1 MKNLISSSTF
11 LLMILLNLVSCQS
24 DLIQE
29 NGQNELKTKSKPFSI
44 HVIYEEKDYYSLG
57 YSLEDSLIIEN
68 QELKSMID
76 NIFTNNNAVQTYLHS
91 DGTIEYFDSKEKFQ
105 TKYPFNEIDIA
116 PMNKMDTIKT
126 KSNYYDQF
134 DGYALMYDE
143 INRKGIMQDAVN
155 MYNRV
160 PQKFTIAH
168 ELFQKISSIEVHCN
182 NISAPGVKAVLECYD
197 QTSWKGNSLIVSG
210 MWHQRL
216 EDLSKVPCK
225 NGTWNDRIC
234 SVAFSVKVYNPFQ

>member
-29 NGQNELKTKSKPFSI
+29 NGQNELKTKSEPFSI

-76 NIFTNNNAVQTYLHS
+76 NIFTNNNAVQTYLHP
-91 DGTIEYFDSKEKFQ
+91 DGTIEYFDNKEMLQ
-105 TKYPFNEIDIA
+105 NKYPLKDVNIDSI
-116 PMNKMDTIKT
+116 NKMDTPKT

-134 DGYALMYDE
+134 DGYALMYDNVNFE
-143 INRKGIMQDAVN
+143 GTMQDAVN

-160 PQKFTIAH
+160 PQKFTIAY
-168 ELFQKISSIEVHCN
+168 ELFQKISSIEIHCKKVLPN
-182 NISAPGVKAVLECYD
+182 VNSVLECYD
-197 QTSWKGNSLIVSG
+197 QTASKGNCLLLTT
-210 MWHQRL
+210 MWFMRF
-216 EDLSKVPCK
+216 DLNKIPCGK
-225 NGTWNDRIC
+225 GTWNDRIC
-234 SVAFSVKVYNPFQ
+234 RVSFSVKEYQPFP